1 MGGSRK
7 NIEAIAQKYADRL
20 GSILYEIY
28 NQIDELSR
36 NVNDY
41 FLNSPND
48 KGAAAK
54 ASQNASVL
62 KKETEELM

>member
-7 NIEAIAQKYADRL
+7 EIESIGQKYADRL
-20 GSILYEIY
+20 GSILHEIY
-28 NQIDELSR
+28 KQIDDLSS

-48 KGAAAK
+48 KGAAVK
-54 ASQNASVL
+54 ASQNAEVL
-62 KKETEELM
+62 KKETKELM